1 MKRSSHHEEEKMETP
16 NNQNL
21 VMKGDVKTTKQVKGF
36 NAECRG
42 QTCNME
48 TVLHT
53 QPGSPDPL
61 SR

>member
-1 MKRSSHHEEEKMETP
+1 MKRSSHHEEEKMGTP

-21 VMKGDVKTTKQVKGF
+21 VTKGDVKTTKQVKGF

-42 QTCNME
+42 QTCNLE